1 VGAVWLL
8 LFPLNSLFSKH
19 HLSRR
24 LGKSRPQEGSPER
37 SEHCGSPHL
46 PVSLSPCHRHTHP
59 TLTYTHTHTH
69 THMHTHTRYTS
80 LTDMG
85 NLSHKHTHRHAITYT
100 DS

>member
-1 VGAVWLL
+1 MGAVWLL

-59 TLTYTHTHTH
+59 TLTYTHTHTL
-69 THMHTHTRYTS
+69 TYTHTRYTS

>member
-1 VGAVWLL
+1 MGAVWLL

-59 TLTYTHTHTH
+59 TLTHTHTHTH
-69 THMHTHTRYTS
+69 TCTHTRYTS